1 LNQQIETAIVSAL
14 QTAEQSGASTDFQ
27 TVIGNAV
34 QQTLQANGIG
44 GVSSTADTASTT
56 SSNGTAASAGSSS
69 TTASSNSLN
78 QQIEAAIVSAL
89 QTAEQSGDATDFR
102 TVIGNAVQQTLQANG
117 IGGVSST
124 TDTASTTSSA
134 NTTNSL
140 GSLNQQI
147 ETAIVSALQT
157 AEQSGASTDFQT
169 VIGNA
174 VQQTLQANGIG
185 GVSSTTDTAST
196 TSSNGTT
203 ASAGSSSTTASSNSL
218 NQQIEA
224 AVVLALQTAEQS
236 GASTDFRTV
245 IGNAVQQTLQANG
258 IGGVSS
264 TANTASSTS
273 SNGATANTGSSGSS
287 ASSDSTST
295 ASTDQLI
302 QLLQQLFGNQ
312 GSNGNQQLLGL
323 LVDMQT

>member
-1 LNQQIETAIVSAL
+1 MSV
-14 QTAEQSGASTDFQ
+14 
-27 TVIGNAV
+27 
-34 QQTLQANGIG
+34 
-44 GVSSTADTASTT
+44 
-56 SSNGTAASAGSSS
+56 
-69 TTASSNSLN
+69 NS
-78 QQIEAAIVSAL
+78 QW
-89 QTAEQSGDATDFR
+89 
-102 TVIGNAVQQTLQANG
+102 
-117 IGGVSST
+117 
-124 TDTASTTSSA
+124 TDTESS
-134 NTTNSL
+134 

-157 AEQSGASTDFQT
+157 AEQSGASTDFQ
-169 VIGNA
+169 
-174 VQQTLQANGIG
+174 
-185 GVSSTTDTAST
+185 
-196 TSSNGTT
+196 
-203 ASAGSSSTTASSNSL
+203 
-218 NQQIEA
+218 
-224 AVVLALQTAEQS
+224 
-236 GASTDFRTV
+236 TV